1 MRHLPGFLS
10 PPNVKTCQSYSSR
23 SGTSNLKR
31 RIFSARCSGIQNG
44 GTKHLWK
51 LRMDMANGYRESG
64 ILHPLQQPKIRYSTC
79 RIIPLS
85 KYLVTPIYKPFRP
98 FIRGITPFRGLTITM
113 VINHLLTGMI
123 LQVPPFHGPVSFPL
137 PKRVSGFKEGEAWEK
152 IFQF

>member
-1 MRHLPGFLS
+1 
-10 PPNVKTCQSYSSR
+10 
-23 SGTSNLKR
+23 
-31 RIFSARCSGIQNG
+31 
-44 GTKHLWK
+44 
-51 LRMDMANGYRESG
+51 MANGYRESG
-64 ILHPLQQPKIRYSTC
+64 ILHPLQQPKISYSTC

-152 IFQF
+152 IFQFWGKLGSLGRVCRVVFGVALGWFQQICKFFGWFFKSGVCHNPLKQP